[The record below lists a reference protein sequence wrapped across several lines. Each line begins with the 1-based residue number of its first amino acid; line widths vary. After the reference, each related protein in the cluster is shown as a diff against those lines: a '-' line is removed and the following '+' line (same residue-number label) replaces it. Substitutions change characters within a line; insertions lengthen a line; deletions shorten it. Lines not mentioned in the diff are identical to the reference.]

1 LATGVPVILLTILD
15 KKALGFKL
23 GAAEYL
29 LKPLDPSLVLEALRR
44 VIAKKGTERKCVL
57 VVDDDPHVAE
67 MLRQFLP
74 ESEFDLRSAEDGEA
88 GVQAVR
94 ELHPDVILLDLMMPR
109 LDGFGLIERVRADTE
124 LQNIPIIVISAKEL
138 SREESMTLQESVK
151 AVMKKQGFEAGRLI
165 EEINTVVGRHS

>member
-1 LATGVPVILLTILD
+1 MGRVLIIEDDVDIRESLTQ
-15 KKALGFKL
+15 
-23 GAAEYL
+23 
-29 LKPLDPSLVLEALRR
+29 VLEMDGHVVACASDGCQGLAEARR
-44 VIAKKGTERKCVL
+44 A
-57 VVDDDPHVAE
+57 
-67 MLRQFLP
+67 
-74 ESEFDLRSAEDGEA
+74 
-88 GVQAVR
+88 
-94 ELHPDVILLDLMMPR
+94 HPDVILLDLMMPR